1 MLRKVIHAADAKC
14 IFSQGF
20 LSLSV
25 TTWNFWFMKEC
36 RCLSSMRRAPATAP
50 LRIPVP
56 GAAPHG
62 CTHININDTAPP
74 LM

>member
-1 MLRKVIHAADAKC
+1 MPLMPNAFSPQLFCPSVSPLG
-14 IFSQGF
+14 IFG
-20 LSLSV
+20 L
-25 TTWNFWFMKEC
+25 FWLMKEC
-36 RCLSSMRRAPATAP
+36 RCLSCARRAPATAP